1 MTINNVI
8 IMTGNF
14 NIRNNLWNLNYPHHS
29 IHRTLLFNI
38 VDSFHLRLFKPT
50 NYCSTRYLDN
60 NHDSNSVIDLM
71 LLRLGFEEL
80 DYHSIHSE
88 WYIVSDHVSLTV
100 TILIFDEHVQTKK
113 HTIVKDSDKENNF
126 ITELIV
132 SIRGIDTNDISDIDS
147 LENIVQ
153 SLAHDIGRI
162 WAKNLKI
169 INITKHSKSWWDV
182 NCNRDLEKYR
192 LSKHIENWK
201 QYKKTV
207 KNTKHLFFDQ
217 EITKKHGPWKP
228 INLVNKRKLLAIK
241 AIKYNSHSYI
251 KIDNLWLALYSSFNI
266 AQDHQINIR
275 VLNEISNKVSMVWV
289 YFSKAKS
296 ISSINKCNNLSSL
309 GPDKLT
315 WRHLKCIIKDNMYL
329 KKIINIANTCFE
341 LCH

>member
-1 MTINNVI
+1 
-8 IMTGNF
+8 MTGDF

-60 NHDSNSVIDLM
+60 NHDSNLVIDLM
-71 LLRLGFEEL
+71 LLRLGSEEL
-80 DYHSIHSE
+80 DYYSIHSE

-113 HTIVKDSDKENNF
+113 HTIVKDSDKENTF

-153 SLAHDIGRI
+153 SLAHDIERI

-251 KIDNLWLALYSSFNI
+251 KIDNLWLALYLSFNI

-289 YFSKAKS
+289 YFSKEKS
-296 ISSINKCNNLSSL
+296 ISSINKCNILSSL
-309 GPDKLT
+309 GLDKLT

-329 KKIINIANTCFE
+329 KKIINIADTCFE